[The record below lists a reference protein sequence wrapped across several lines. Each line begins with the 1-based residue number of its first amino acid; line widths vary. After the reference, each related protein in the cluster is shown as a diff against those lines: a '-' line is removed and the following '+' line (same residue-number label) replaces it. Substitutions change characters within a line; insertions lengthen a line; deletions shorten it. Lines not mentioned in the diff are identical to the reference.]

1 MFFRDVVN
9 SGTAPALEK
18 MLAFTQAQHR
28 VIAQNVANV
37 DTPGYVTRRLDPKSF
52 QQALRKALDARDAS
66 PQAEFRLPAGDTF
79 RQDAQGRLEVTPVEE
94 PPENILFH
102 DGTNVRIEEQM
113 ALLAEN
119 TMMNQATSELLRQRF
134 EGLLKAIRGRM

>member
-9 SGTAPALEK
+9 SGTTPALEK

-37 DTPGYVTRRLDPKSF
+37 DTPGYVTKRLDAKAF
-52 QQALRKALDARDAS
+52 QQALRKAIDAQEADPLS
-66 PQAEFRLPAGDTF
+66 EFRLPADETF
-79 RQDAQGRLEVTPVEE
+79 RQGAMGQLEITPVED
-94 PPENILFH
+94 PPENVLFH
-102 DGTNVRIEEQM
+102 DGTNARIEKQM
-113 ALLAEN
+113 AMLAEN
-119 TMMNQATSELLRQRF
+119 TMMNQAATELLRQRF